1 MCDWMVD
8 IFYHS
13 FIIVFFLY
21 TIVLAQE
28 SFPLFKIYT
37 ITVHCFSMTVID
49 TSDDISAV
57 TDILTR
63 RIEEFPPHWM
73 SLFKEEPPGSPQNL
87 RQHSPHHSPS
97 PRCHRPNALL
107 SSEASLAS
115 DNSSPCS
122 STPCSPHYLASNH
135 FRPRTLSLDAK
146 LSTLRGRNYG
156 GLHCSCQ
163 PPSSNLL
170 HQQAPPL
177 SCSSST
183 SSNSSSEGSNSPES
197 DLAFSRPAGAR
208 RSMRSLRAKL
218 DPRNWLQSHI

>member
-1 MCDWMVD
+1 
-8 IFYHS
+8 
-13 FIIVFFLY
+13 
-21 TIVLAQE
+21 
-28 SFPLFKIYT
+28 
-37 ITVHCFSMTVID
+37 
-49 TSDDISAV
+49 
-57 TDILTR
+57 
-63 RIEEFPPHWM
+63 M
-73 SLFKEEPPGSPQNL
+73 SLFKDEPPGSPQNL
-87 RQHSPHHSPS
+87 RHHSPHHSPS
-97 PRCHRPNALL
+97 PRCHRPHALL

-115 DNSSPCS
+115 DNSSPS
-122 STPCSPHYLASNH
+122 SSSPCSPHYLASNR

-163 PPSSNLL
+163 PPSSSLL

-197 DLAFSRPAGAR
+197 DLAFSRPSGAR
-208 RSMRSLRAKL
+208 RSMRNLRAKL